1 MQDAGRS
8 GGTPEAIAA
17 IAAGLLLA
25 GAMVFGGGPRGAG
38 DVVVHLLAVPVVVLA
53 AWRWRHARATPLQR
67 AFLYWVL
74 AVALLCVAQLV
85 PLPASVFARF
95 AGRAAVLRDLQSAHA
110 APAWLPLS
118 LDPFATLRTLLAFA
132 TCTGM
137 ALLCITLAPATRRR
151 LLQLALALA
160 VPMALLGYAQAAAGA
175 HAPRWYAFHHPIGAI
190 GLFANRNHYAALL
203 GLLLPFALAFAVE
216 AQQRRALARAIGW
229 YALAVGLLLA
239 VALSFSRAG
248 SVLAAAGVAAC
259 LVLLRPARAPA
270 RLLPA
275 LAAGLAA
282 LAVATYAW
290 SGIVQRFATDPID
303 DLRWQYLRYGL
314 DAARA
319 WLPWGSGLGSFR
331 WAYAPFEPVTA
342 MVQVYADRAHDD
354 VLQVLIEA
362 GVPGVLLLA
371 AFILLT
377 VIAVARWP
385 QSRENHVKVIAAS
398 VSVALPLLH
407 SLVDYPLRTHAVA
420 VPWALALAWL
430 LGAERAT
437 PAPDAARAG

>member
-1 MQDAGRS
+1 M
-8 GGTPEAIAA
+8 
-17 IAAGLLLA
+17 LLA

-38 DVVVHLLAVPVVVLA
+38 DAIVHLLAVPVVVLA
-53 AWRWRHARATPLQR
+53 AWRWRHAQATPLQR
-67 AFLYWVL
+67 AFLYWVIA
-74 AVALLCVAQLV
+74 AVLLCVAQLV
-85 PLPASVFARF
+85 PVPATVFAKF
-95 AGRAAVLRDLQSAHA
+95 AGRAAVLRDLQAAGA

-132 TCTGM
+132 TCAGM
-137 ALLCITLAPATRRR
+137 ALLCLTLAPATRLR

-160 VPMALLGYAQAAAGA
+160 VPMALLGYAQAAGGT
-175 HAPRWYAFHHPIGAI
+175 HAPRFHAFHHPVGAI

-203 GLLLPFALAFAVE
+203 GLLLPFALAFAVQ
-216 AQQRRALARAIGW
+216 AQQRRDTPRALAW

-248 SVLAAAGVAAC
+248 CVLAALGLAAC
-259 LVLLRPARAPA
+259 LLLLRPARAPA
-270 RLLPA
+270 RVLPA
-275 LAAGLAA
+275 LAAALAA
-282 LAVATYAW
+282 LGVATYAW
-290 SGIVQRFATDPID
+290 GGIVQRFTTDPVD

-331 WAYAPFEPVTA
+331 WAYAPFEPVAA
-342 MVQVYADRAHDD
+342 MVRVYADRAHDD

-362 GVPGVLLLA
+362 GVPGALLLA

-377 VIAVARWP
+377 VIAITRWP
-385 QSRENHVKVIAAS
+385 DWRDDRVKMGAAS

-420 VPWALALAWL
+420 VPWALALALL
-430 LGAERAT
+430 LGAKRGQA
-437 PAPDAARAG
+437 PAVHASRAG